1 MNAGEISDSA
11 HRRACDFIENEG
23 QFHLGFLPTEQSNP
37 ITATLEEDFKRSTLA
52 GVQCLQ
58 RADRQIP
65 IALRHSFASRQFR
78 SLVDDIV
85 ASVTSEKGR
94 IVFSGCGATGRL
106 SILLES
112 MWRDFFHRRAA
123 ELTDEERRLADRSAS
138 IMTGGDFALI
148 RSVEFFED
156 FAEGGRRQAE
166 ALRIGEG
173 DTFVAIT
180 EGGETSSVLGTLA
193 FAAEHGAKCYLV
205 FNNPADLLRARLVR
219 SRAAIGL
226 GQARCND
233 QLKNNGLVQPPTVR
247 KLATG
252 KYELIAGERRLR
264 AAQIAGW
271 TKIRV
276 TLVEADD
283 QTAAVM
289 TTTENLQREDL
300 NPIEEAVSYK
310 TLQDKFNLTQQEVAE
325 KVGKGRATVANATRL
340 LELPEE
346 VKQLLSASLL
356 SVGHAKVLL
365 SVDDEKERV
374 LLARDCVNEQLT
386 VRALEKKV
394 ARIHSPVEVRQKGE
408 PDLPDSYVR
417 NLSEKMKRHLGCAV
431 RVTSGVT
438 HQNGRHTKGVV
449 EIDFFNND
457 DLDRIIRMLGVSVD

>member
-1 MNAGEISDSA
+1 MSKGSQYLKKATGTSKVPASVERRKHGLGRGLDGLMSA
-11 HRRACDFIENEG
+11 PPAPVPVAPF
-23 QFHLGFLPTEQSNP
+23 P
-37 ITATLEEDFKRSTLA
+37 
-52 GVQCLQ
+52 
-58 RADRQIP
+58 
-65 IALRHSFASRQFR
+65 
-78 SLVDDIV
+78 V
-85 ASVTSEKGR
+85 ASPAGTP
-94 IVFSGCGATGRL
+94 
-106 SILLES
+106 LELKIADIERS
-112 MWRDFFHRRAA
+112 PYQPRREFREDELKELA
-123 ELTDEERRLADRSAS
+123 ES
-138 IMTGGDFALI
+138 
-148 RSVEFFED
+148 
-156 FAEGGRRQAE
+156 
-166 ALRIGEG
+166 
-173 DTFVAIT
+173 
-180 EGGETSSVLGTLA
+180 
-193 FAAEHGAKCYLV
+193 
-205 FNNPADLLRARLVR
+205 
-219 SRAAIGL
+219 
-226 GQARCND
+226 
-233 QLKNNGLVQPPTVR
+233 LKNNGLVQPPTVR

-264 AAQIAGW
+264 AAQLAGW
-271 TKIRV
+271 AKIRV